1 MVYRMFINFTPV
13 NFQHK
18 STKCSVQN
26 QRITTTILAPLQHDT
41 VSFGAMKKK
50 QFEGVDFAVVEKFK
64 PPIEKFNSNDDLQ
77 NWAGDKANAIANK
90 NFGGRQKETKFQ
102 RKAILKEWSDYV
114 FKENDAYKNT
124 TALLILNAIT
134 KDLEPDNDNIPPVLN
149 KGVLADCI
157 YEIDKN
163 TKSDPKYRFDLNK
176 MYQNKLRAFYMDDT
190 DTNTGE
196 TATKWIVIPS
206 KVHDPENF
214 EANVEKLKALSYKTW
229 CTKSNNAEP
238 YLAKGDFHVYL
249 ENGKPKL
256 GVRFVG
262 DEIQEIQGEQNNNKI
277 PWQYFDVIE
286 KHINENL
293 FKLTENAE
301 NEITSA
307 KKIKNEIDK
316 IKADLKDAIKNNDT
330 KTIFNYL
337 GIDAK
342 EDKDGYLT
350 ISKYEQPSSNFTF
363 NDLGIDENKML
374 LKVKIIDGDG
384 DFRFS
389 QVTNLGNLESI
400 GGDAVFTDSQLTNLG
415 KLKSIGGNVYFNHSM
430 ITDLGN
436 LKSIGGNAIVTD
448 SQLTNLGKLKSIDG
462 NVYFNHSMIT
472 DLGDLEYIGGNA
484 IFTASQLT
492 NLGKLKSIGG
502 DAVFTDSQLT
512 NLGKLKSIGGD
523 AVFTDSQLTDLGYL
537 KTIKGTAYY
546 TRSMVKDLGDLES
559 IGKKAYFNNSQITN
573 LGKLKSIG
581 GYADFSNSQ
590 VTDLANLESIDG
602 DADFSDSQVITLG
615 KLKSIGGKAIFYNSR
630 ITTLGNL
637 EFIGKYADFSHS
649 QVTSLGK
656 LKSVGGNVYILS
668 SPLKRIDFANI
679 EVGGT
684 IDID

>member
-1 MVYRMFINFTPV
+1 MVYRMFINFTPI

-26 QRITTTILAPLQHDT
+26 QRITYPYLAPLQHDT
-41 VSFGAMKKK
+41 LSFGAMKKK

-64 PPIEKFNSNDDLQ
+64 APIEKFNSNDDLQ

-90 NFGGRQKETKFQ
+90 NFGGRQNETKFQ
-102 RKAILKEWSDYV
+102 RKAILKEWTNYV
-114 FKENDAYKNT
+114 FNENDAYKNT

-196 TATKWIVIPS
+196 TATKWVVIPS

-316 IKADLKDAIKNNDT
+316 IKADLKDEIKNNDT
-330 KTIFNYL
+330 KTIFNYF

-342 EDKDGYLT
+342 EDKEGYLT

-374 LKVKIIDGDG
+374 DKVKIIDGDG
-384 DFRFS
+384 VFTNS
-389 QVTNLGNLESI
+389 MVTVLRNLEYIGGTAVFDNSFVTDLSNLESI
-400 GGDAVFTDSQLTNLG
+400 GEWAFFRHSRIKDLL
-415 KLKSIGGNVYFNHSM
+415 KLKYIGKSAYLQNSR
-430 ITDLGN
+430 IAN
-436 LKSIGGNAIVTD
+436 LSN
-448 SQLTNLGKLKSIDG
+448 
-462 NVYFNHSMIT
+462 
-472 DLGDLEYIGGNA
+472 LEYIGGDAYIRN
-484 IFTASQLT
+484 SSLT
-492 NLGKLKSIGG
+492 VDDFKNVDMKGSI
-502 DAVFTDSQLT
+502 
-512 NLGKLKSIGGD
+512 
-523 AVFTDSQLTDLGYL
+523 
-537 KTIKGTAYY
+537 
-546 TRSMVKDLGDLES
+546 
-559 IGKKAYFNNSQITN
+559 
-573 LGKLKSIG
+573 
-581 GYADFSNSQ
+581 
-590 VTDLANLESIDG
+590 
-602 DADFSDSQVITLG
+602 
-615 KLKSIGGKAIFYNSR
+615 
-630 ITTLGNL
+630 
-637 EFIGKYADFSHS
+637 
-649 QVTSLGK
+649 
-656 LKSVGGNVYILS
+656 YI
-668 SPLKRIDFANI
+668 R
-679 EVGGT
+679 G
-684 IDID
+684 

>member
-1 MVYRMFINFTPV
+1 M
-13 NFQHK
+13 
-18 STKCSVQN
+18 
-26 QRITTTILAPLQHDT
+26 
-41 VSFGAMKKK
+41 
-50 QFEGVDFAVVEKFK
+50 
-64 PPIEKFNSNDDLQ
+64 
-77 NWAGDKANAIANK
+77 
-90 NFGGRQKETKFQ
+90 
-102 RKAILKEWSDYV
+102 
-114 FKENDAYKNT
+114 
-124 TALLILNAIT
+124 NAIT

-286 KHINENL
+286 KHIDENL

-316 IKADLKDAIKNNDT
+316 IKADLNDEIKNYDT
-330 KTIFNYL
+330 KTIFNYF

-374 LKVKIIDGDG
+374 LKVKIIEGDG
-384 DFRFS
+384 VFTNS
-389 QVTNLGNLESI
+389 MVTVLRNLEYIGGTAVFDNSYVTDLSNLESI
-400 GGDAVFTDSQLTNLG
+400 GEWAF
-415 KLKSIGGNVYFNHSM
+415 FRHSR
-430 ITDLGN
+430 ITDL
-436 LKSIGGNAIVTD
+436 L
-448 SQLTNLGKLKSIDG
+448 KLKYIGKSAYLQNSRIA
-462 NVYFNHSMIT
+462 NLSN
-472 DLGDLEYIGGNA
+472 LEYIGGDAYIRN
-484 IFTASQLT
+484 SSLT
-492 NLGKLKSIGG
+492 VDDFKNVDMKGSI
-502 DAVFTDSQLT
+502 
-512 NLGKLKSIGGD
+512 
-523 AVFTDSQLTDLGYL
+523 
-537 KTIKGTAYY
+537 
-546 TRSMVKDLGDLES
+546 
-559 IGKKAYFNNSQITN
+559 
-573 LGKLKSIG
+573 
-581 GYADFSNSQ
+581 
-590 VTDLANLESIDG
+590 
-602 DADFSDSQVITLG
+602 
-615 KLKSIGGKAIFYNSR
+615 
-630 ITTLGNL
+630 
-637 EFIGKYADFSHS
+637 
-649 QVTSLGK
+649 
-656 LKSVGGNVYILS
+656 YI
-668 SPLKRIDFANI
+668 R
-679 EVGGT
+679 G
-684 IDID
+684 